1 MDIIEKMLRKDN
13 RLTTLNNKKDKKTV
27 KQIVRSFSGYRIPI
41 VIKDDL
47 SFFDALIMAESLKNK
62 LALENEYDKS
72 RTGLYDV
79 WDILSYQ
86 ERNGFINKDLDLI
99 KKEMHGF
106 TDDENHT
113 IWITFFD
120 ELLNSLYNKE
130 MVIFELQ
137 QYYRLY
143 RDFSQRLT
151 KTHHYGLLPY
161 RNSFLDITLLAQN
174 ETTVVFY
181 YQNTRCLYRLNSD
194 FSLRKIPLSKVLC
207 SLHPI
212 NDQLILLANPL
223 LECDGALLIDQLN
236 ISELI
241 SVKAKKRLTKAKPRI
256 LGVHKETTK

>member
-1 MDIIEKMLRKDN
+1 MDILEKILRKDN
-13 RLTTLNNKKDKKTV
+13 RLTTLNNKKDKKTA
-27 KQIVRSFSGYRIPI
+27 KQIIKLFSGYRISLD
-41 VIKDDL
+41 IKEDL
-47 SFFDALIMAESLKNK
+47 TFFDALIMAESLNNK
-62 LALENEYDKS
+62 LALENQYDKS

-106 TDDENHT
+106 MDDEHHT

-161 RNSFLDITLLAQN
+161 RNSFLDITLLSQN
-174 ETTVVFY
+174 EKCVVFY
-181 YQNTRCLYRLNSD
+181 YQNTRCLYRLTSD

-212 NDQLILLANPL
+212 NEQLLKIANPL
-223 LECDGALLIDQLN
+223 LECDDTALIDQL
-236 ISELI
+236 IVSDLI
-241 SVKAKKRLTKAKPRI
+241 SIKTKKRLTKAKPRI
-256 LGVHKETTK
+256 LGVAKETTK